1 MGTHLNWTEDFVFP
15 PQKKALIISFS
26 FISKFEQL
34 LQKFPFEKQLSGEWK
49 FPLFTLLLLLAG
61 NWNDMKQTE
70 SRRKPNLLCVHVN
83 MKNSID
89 RKGEV
94 YIYVL
99 DSGGGGK
106 GLGLQEEVK

>member
-1 MGTHLNWTEDFVFP
+1 
-15 PQKKALIISFS
+15 
-26 FISKFEQL
+26 
-34 LQKFPFEKQLSGEWK
+34 
-49 FPLFTLLLLLAG
+49 
-61 NWNDMKQTE
+61 
-70 SRRKPNLLCVHVN
+70 